1 MLRRF
6 LLVAAL
12 AGLAD
17 ALLPPPLR
25 ATATK
30 QASTSGSR
38 PFCFLTAKAEEEGSS
53 WRTQLNRVS
62 LFASLACAV
71 DCTVFPVLLA
81 ALPLIGAISTGGATA
96 WLHKA
101 SHAAA
106 LWFVGP
112 VGGLAVAANWFQ
124 HKRAFVALWG
134 LSGIALIILANVH
147 LPHMILGLSMPH
159 AIAQFLHTHHS
170 LLNVLGCGVLLSSQ
184 RHAHSLTCCG
194 GGHSH

>member
-147 LPHMILGLSMPH
+147 
-159 AIAQFLHTHHS
+159 
-170 LLNVLGCGVLLSSQ
+170 SSP
-184 RHAHSLTCCG
+184 ALTSCT
-194 GGHSH
+194 